1 MTLTLIIGN
10 KNYSS
15 WSLRPWLAMKMA
27 AVEFGEIRIALDQPD
42 TRSRILQYSPT
53 GKVPCLV
60 DAGAGQDPPLHI
72 WDSLAI
78 CEYVNEVYAA
88 GRLWPADRRR
98 RAGARSVTAEMHAG
112 FPNVRQHL
120 SMDIRSRKAAHGA
133 RALARAEV
141 QAEVARICSLWTA
154 ALESSGGPYLF
165 GDFCI
170 ADAFYTPVVTRF
182 ATYGVALDRALAAY
196 SARIFALPPMQQ
208 WVAAAQAEPEVL
220 DDH

>member
-1 MTLTLIIGN
+1 MALTLVIGN

-27 AVEFGEIRIALDQPD
+27 AVEFGEVRIALDRPD

-53 GKVPCLV
+53 GKVPCLI
-60 DAGAGQDPPLHI
+60 DSSAGQDSPLHI

-88 GRLWPADRRR
+88 DRLWPADRRR
-98 RAGARSVTAEMHAG
+98 RAAARSVTAEMHAG
-112 FPNVRQHL
+112 FAQVRQHL

-170 ADAFYTPVVTRF
+170 ADAFYAPVVTRF
-182 ATYGVALDRALAAY
+182 ATYSVALDRALSAY

-208 WVAAAQAEPEVL
+208 WVEAARAEPEVL
-220 DDH
+220 DEH